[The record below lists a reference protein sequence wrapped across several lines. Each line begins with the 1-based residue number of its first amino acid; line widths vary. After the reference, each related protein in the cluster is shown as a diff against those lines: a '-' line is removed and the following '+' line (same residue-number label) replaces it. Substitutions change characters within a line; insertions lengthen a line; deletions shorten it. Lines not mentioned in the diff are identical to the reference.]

1 MQGLTRWFPNF
12 LVALAFHAS
21 VTGPSCISA
30 GRTFMKPHIP
40 LMTSTVSSRLLLC
53 VVESALTHLI
63 HIILSR
69 RILDFLQ
76 CSSACISKATFPALL
91 KARGTSCLSF
101 GQWDGSGS
109 GFQGSPF
116 HSLFFLP
123 AARKTALMTGAPAA
137 TRGQRQLWG
146 LNGGTEKRG
155 RVWAQGTTT
164 HQTSPGL
171 PTSRLLLGER
181 KVSLYKFKSL
191 SLDFILLYARKLSQ
205 IYLQTLHSF
214 SLSL

>member
-1 MQGLTRWFPNF
+1 MQLLRTLPADSSLTSSRGSGSAQLCLLLAVWCWPSPFVSRGRLFISKMQGLTRWFPNF

-155 RVWAQGTTT
+155 RVWA
-164 HQTSPGL
+164 
-171 PTSRLLLGER
+171 
-181 KVSLYKFKSL
+181 
-191 SLDFILLYARKLSQ
+191 
-205 IYLQTLHSF
+205 
-214 SLSL
+214 